1 MQDILLDPQYNKE
14 LLNNVMV
21 DLVVKFIVTRS
32 QRVRVNVK
40 LQVYIDFVVVF
51 LDKY

>member
-1 MQDILLDPQYNKE
+1 MQDILLDPQCNKE

-21 DLVVKFIVTRS
+21 DLVVKFIVTFS

-40 LQVYIDFVVVF
+40 L
-51 LDKY
+51 